1 MRYLLFDRKLL
12 LKHILRI
19 RVNCINEST
28 HSINVELQ
36 FLQIRKYNLGF
47 SRNTI
52 FQEILY
58 FNLDQKK
65 ADHGWVYIWLEI
77 NKDEVKV
84 VYVGKAG
91 KTLQQRCQEHRRGF
105 KNSVTGKAHAER
117 IREGIKMGKHY
128 ELWSRK
134 AQVTTL
140 FEEEN
145 ISMVEIE
152 ERAFIQKFCP
162 AWNKI

>member
-1 MRYLLFDRKLL
+1 MNQLIQSMSSFSFSKSGNIILDSKKIPKFDL
-12 LKHILRI
+12 
-19 RVNCINEST
+19 N
-28 HSINVELQ
+28 
-36 FLQIRKYNLGF
+36 
-47 SRNTI
+47 
-52 FQEILY
+52 
-58 FNLDQKK
+58 QKQT
-65 ADHGWVYIWLEI
+65 DHGWVYIWLEI
-77 NKDEVKV
+77 NKDKDEVKV

-91 KTLQQRCQEHRRGF
+91 KTLQQRCQGHRGGF

-145 ISMVEIE
+145 LSMVEIE